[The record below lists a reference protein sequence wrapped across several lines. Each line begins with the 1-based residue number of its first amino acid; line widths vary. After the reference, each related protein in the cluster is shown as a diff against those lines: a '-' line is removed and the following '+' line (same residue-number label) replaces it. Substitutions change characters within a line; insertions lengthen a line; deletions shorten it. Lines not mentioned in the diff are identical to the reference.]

1 MRPII
6 VQKFKRHKKSA
17 GESNLE
23 KRKVTVLVGGQF
35 CSFYSDDSDE
45 YISSLERRANEVISR
60 TARLS
65 GMSSHT
71 SAILS
76 VIYQADAL
84 MRTDQERTNHSD
96 KRTETPKIR
105 KNATQAS
112 AEDQGQVSVWD
123 LLDNR
128 KKTDE

>member
-1 MRPII
+1 M
-6 VQKFKRHKKSA
+6 
-17 GESNLE
+17 E

-45 YISSLERRANEVISR
+45 YIFSLEKRANEVVSR

-71 SAILS
+71 SAVLS
-76 VIYQADAL
+76 VIYLTDAL
-84 MRTDQERTNHSD
+84 MRADQQRTNNSD
-96 KRTETPKIR
+96 KRNETPKIR
-105 KNATQAS
+105 KNSSQAS
-112 AEDQGQVSVWD
+112 AEDQGQLSVWD

>member
-1 MRPII
+1 M
-6 VQKFKRHKKSA
+6 
-17 GESNLE
+17 E

-45 YISSLERRANEVISR
+45 YISSLEKRANEVISR

-71 SAILS
+71 SAVLS
-76 VIYQADAL
+76 VIYLTDAL
-84 MRTDQERTNHSD
+84 MREDQKKTNNSD
-96 KRTETPKIR
+96 KRTEILKIR
-105 KNATQAS
+105 KNTAQVS

-123 LLDNR
+123 LLDTR